1 MTEAIINKV
10 KQAKFFSVL
19 CDEASDSSNKEQLS
33 FCLRYVDENGDIC
46 QDFLKYIHWQ
56 PGLTGKKIY
65 TMK

>member
-10 KQAKFFSVL
+10 KQAKYFSVL

-46 QDFLKYIHWQ
+46 EDFLK
-56 PGLTGKKIY
+56 
-65 TMK
+65 